1 MKKGVLT
8 VAKNGSPLNFRQYWQ
23 SKKDRTVLYSAVST
37 PFSGLLALTKLV
49 IGFAVMSMWLLGFGC
64 FYLVMVV
71 AKGWLFYRYSKL
83 RINEREVTD
92 DPDFALSEYF
102 SAGLF
107 FIGLGAIF
115 AVFCLSM
122 YFNGYHQHFSANVT
136 YIIALIGFVKIIN
149 SSISLVRSRKH
160 HNHLI
165 TILKLFNVVDGAV
178 AIVLTQYAILTLERS
193 ANANSSS
200 GLFGFGIGIVIVILG
215 VWFLVRSRQRG
226 ADNGRQGLDDE
237 HR

>member
-1 MKKGVLT
+1 MAIKKRPHRALQCGLNAVQRVT
-8 VAKNGSPLNFRQYWQ
+8 GSDETGHRFRSNVHVAVRI
-23 SKKDRTVLYSAVST
+23 R
-37 PFSGLLALTKLV
+37 LL
-49 IGFAVMSMWLLGFGC
+49 LLGDGGG
-64 FYLVMVV
+64 
-71 AKGWLFYRYSKL
+71 KGWLFYRYSKL

-226 ADNGRQGLDDE
+226 AANGRQGLDDE